1 MPDAVLSGQGG
12 IMNQGE
18 LIESHRQEIET
29 EIAWMETT
37 LKQALY
43 LKEELAKSRAR
54 VEYLEVSI
62 MELVSKT

>member
-1 MPDAVLSGQGG
+1 
-12 IMNQGE
+12 MNQGE